1 LQKLRIK
8 GRYSLN
14 GELNISG
21 SKNAALPIMAACLLC
36 SEEVE
41 IDNIPALRDINT
53 MIRLI
58 TYMGVKISKTSDN
71 TVKINAHR
79 IKEKFAPYDLVKTM
93 RASILVLGPLLARFG
108 EAVVSLP
115 GGCAIGARPVNL
127 HIEGLKAMG
136 AEIDLKNGYIHAKA
150 RRLKGCEFSFNPV
163 SVTGTANLMMAACLA
178 EGATILNNCAKE
190 PEIVNLGEFL
200 ISMGA
205 KINGLGSDHILIEGV
220 DKLEATACRVIP
232 DRIEAATFLIAA
244 LITKSNLKLNGA
256 LAEHLRE
263 PINLLEEAGASI
275 SIAQEFIEV
284 TSLNEII
291 PVSFTTSPYPGIPTD
306 IQAQLMVLNVLAQGE
321 SSIEETIFE
330 NRFMHVLEL
339 QRMGANIKLQSNIAK
354 IKGVSQLQSAQ
365 VMATDLRASAALV
378 LAALAAN
385 GETEIDRIYHID
397 RGYENIDKKLSLI
410 GAQVERIES

>member
-1 LQKLRIK
+1 MQKLRIN
-8 GRYSLN
+8 GGYSLN
-14 GELNISG
+14 GEVNISG

-36 SEEVE
+36 SEEVAL
-41 IDNIPALRDINT
+41 DNIPALRDINT

-58 TYMGVKISKTSDN
+58 TYMGVEISKTSDN
-71 TVKINAHR
+71 TLKINAHR

-150 RRLKGCEFSFNPV
+150 RQLKGCEFSFKPV

-205 KINGLGSDHILIEGV
+205 NINGLGSDQILIEGV
-220 DKLEATACRVIP
+220 DKLEATTCRVIP

-256 LAEHLRE
+256 LAEHLKE
-263 PINLLEEAGASI
+263 PMNLLKEAGASI
-275 SIAQEFIEV
+275 SVAEEFIEV

-339 QRMGANIKLQSNIAK
+339 QRMGANIELQSNVAK
-354 IKGVSQLQSAQ
+354 IKGVNQLQSAQ

-378 LAALAAN
+378 LAALVAH

>member
-1 LQKLRIK
+1 MQKLRIN
-8 GRYSLN
+8 GRYPLN
-14 GELNISG
+14 GEVNISG

-36 SEEVE
+36 SEEVVL
-41 IDNIPALRDINT
+41 DNIPALRDINT

-108 EAVVSLP
+108 EAIVSLP

-205 KINGLGSDHILIEGV
+205 NLNGLGSDQILIEGV
-220 DKLEATACRVIP
+220 DKLEATTCRVIP

-275 SIAQEFIEV
+275 SIAEEFIEV

-291 PVSFTTSPYPGIPTD
+291 PVSFATSPYPGIPTD

-339 QRMGANIKLQSNIAK
+339 QRMGANIELQSNIAK
-354 IKGVSQLQSAQ
+354 IKGVNQLQSAQ

-378 LAALAAN
+378 LAALVAH

-397 RGYENIDKKLSLI
+397 RGYENIDQKLSLI

>member
-1 LQKLRIK
+1 MQKLRIN

-14 GELNISG
+14 GEVNISG
-21 SKNAALPIMAACLLC
+21 SKNASLPIMAACLLC
-36 SEEVE
+36 SEEVVL
-41 IDNIPALRDINT
+41 DNIPALRDINT

-108 EAVVSLP
+108 EAIVSLP

-205 KINGLGSDHILIEGV
+205 NLNGLGSDQILIEGV
-220 DKLEATACRVIP
+220 DKLEATTCRVIP

-321 SSIEETIFE
+321 STIEETIFE

-339 QRMGANIKLQSNIAK
+339 QRMGANIELQSNIAK
-354 IKGVSQLQSAQ
+354 IKGVNQLQSAQ

-378 LAALAAN
+378 LAALVAH

>member
-1 LQKLRIK
+1 MQKLRIN
-8 GRYSLN
+8 GRYPLN
-14 GELNISG
+14 GEVNISG

-36 SEEVE
+36 SEEVVL
-41 IDNIPALRDINT
+41 DNIPALRDINT

-108 EAVVSLP
+108 EAIVSLP

-205 KINGLGSDHILIEGV
+205 NLNGLGSDQILIEGV
-220 DKLEATACRVIP
+220 DKLEATTCRVIP

-275 SIAQEFIEV
+275 SIAEEFIEV

-339 QRMGANIKLQSNIAK
+339 QRMGANIELQSNIAK
-354 IKGVSQLQSAQ
+354 IKGVNQLQSAQ

-378 LAALAAN
+378 LAALVAH

-397 RGYENIDKKLSLI
+397 RGYENIDQKLSLI

>member
-1 LQKLRIK
+1 MQKLRIN

-14 GELNISG
+14 GEVNISG

-36 SEEVE
+36 SEEVVL
-41 IDNIPALRDINT
+41 DNIPALRDINT

-58 TYMGVKISKTSDN
+58 TYMGVEISKTSDN
-71 TVKINAHR
+71 TLKINAHR

-150 RRLKGCEFSFNPV
+150 RQLKGCEFSFNPV

-205 KINGLGSDHILIEGV
+205 NINGLGSDQILIEGV
-220 DKLEATACRVIP
+220 DKLEATTCRVIP

-256 LAEHLRE
+256 LAEHLKE
-263 PINLLEEAGASI
+263 PMNLLKEAGASI
-275 SIAQEFIEV
+275 SVAEEFIEV

-339 QRMGANIKLQSNIAK
+339 QRMGANIELQSNIAK
-354 IKGVSQLQSAQ
+354 IKGVNQLQSAQ

-378 LAALAAN
+378 LAALVAH

>member
-1 LQKLRIK
+1 MQKLRIN

-14 GELNISG
+14 GEVNISG

-36 SEEVE
+36 SEEVVL
-41 IDNIPALRDINT
+41 DNIPALRDINT

-108 EAVVSLP
+108 EAIVSLP

-205 KINGLGSDHILIEGV
+205 NLNGLGSDQILIEGV
-220 DKLEATACRVIP
+220 DKLEATTCRVIP

-275 SIAQEFIEV
+275 SIAEEFIEV

-339 QRMGANIKLQSNIAK
+339 QRMGANIELQSNIAK
-354 IKGVSQLQSAQ
+354 IKGVNQLQSAQ

-378 LAALAAN
+378 LAALVAH

>member
-1 LQKLRIK
+1 LQKLRIN
-8 GRYSLN
+8 GRYPLN
-14 GELNISG
+14 GEVNISG

-36 SEEVE
+36 SEEVVL
-41 IDNIPALRDINT
+41 DNIPALRDINT

-108 EAVVSLP
+108 EAIVSLP

-205 KINGLGSDHILIEGV
+205 NLNGLGSDQILIEGV
-220 DKLEATACRVIP
+220 DKLEATTCRVIP

-275 SIAQEFIEV
+275 SIAEEFIEV

-339 QRMGANIKLQSNIAK
+339 QRMGANIELQSNIAK
-354 IKGVSQLQSAQ
+354 IKGVNQLQSAQ

-378 LAALAAN
+378 LAALVAN

>member
-1 LQKLRIK
+1 MQKLRIN
-8 GRYSLN
+8 GEHSLS

-21 SKNAALPIMAACLLC
+21 SKNAALPIMAASLLC

-41 IDNIPALRDINT
+41 VENIPALEDINT
-53 MIRLI
+53 MIRLL
-58 TYMGVKISKTSDN
+58 THMGVKISQTSDN
-71 TVKINAHR
+71 TIKINAHQ
-79 IKEKFAPYDLVKTM
+79 IKEKLAPYDLVKTM
-93 RASILVLGPLLARFG
+93 RASIVVLGPLLARFG

-150 RRLKGCEFSFNPV
+150 KRLKGCEFSFNPV
-163 SVTGTANLMMAACLA
+163 SVTGTANLMMAASLA
-178 EGATILNNCAKE
+178 EGTTILNNCAKE

-205 KINGLGSDHILIEGV
+205 KIDGLGKHQIHIEGV
-220 DKLEATACRVIP
+220 EKLEATTFRVIP
-232 DRIEAATFLIAA
+232 DRIEAATFLIAS
-244 LITKSNLKLNGA
+244 LITRGNLKLNGA
-256 LAEHLRE
+256 LAEHLEE
-263 PINLLEEAGASI
+263 PINLMEAAGASI
-275 SIAQEFIEV
+275 TIDEEYIAI
-284 TSLNEII
+284 TSLSDIN
-291 PVSFTTSPYPGIPTD
+291 PVSFSTSPYPGIPTD

-339 QRMGANIKLQSNIAK
+339 QRMGADIKLQNNMAK
-354 IKGVSQLQSAQ
+354 IKGVDQLKSAP

-378 LAALAAN
+378 LAALVAK

-397 RGYENIDKKLSLI
+397 RGYENIDKKLTLI
-410 GAQVERIES
+410 GAQVQRIES

>member
-1 LQKLRIK
+1 MQKLRIN

-41 IDNIPALRDINT
+41 IDNIPALGDINT

-150 RRLKGCEFSFNPV
+150 RRLKGCEFSFDPV

-220 DKLEATACRVIP
+220 DKLDATTCRVIP

-256 LAEHLRE
+256 SAEHLRE

-284 TSLNEII
+284 TSLNDII

-339 QRMGANIKLQSNIAK
+339 QRMGANIELQSNIAK
-354 IKGVSQLQSAQ
+354 IKGVNQLQSAQ

-378 LAALAAN
+378 LAALVAN

>member
-1 LQKLRIK
+1 LQKLRIN
-8 GRYSLN
+8 GGYSLN
-14 GELNISG
+14 GEVNISG

-41 IDNIPALRDINT
+41 LENIPALEDINT
-53 MIRLI
+53 MIRLL
-58 TYMGVKISKTSDN
+58 TYMGVEISKTSDN
-71 TVKINAHR
+71 TLKINAHR

-136 AEIDLKNGYIHAKA
+136 AEINLKNGYIHAKA
-150 RRLKGCEFSFNPV
+150 RQLKGCEFSFNPV

-205 KINGLGSDHILIEGV
+205 NIYGLGSDQILIEGV
-220 DKLEATACRVIP
+220 ETLEATTFTVIP

-244 LITKSNLKLNGA
+244 LITRGNLKLNGV
-256 LAEHLRE
+256 LAEHLEE
-263 PINLLEEAGASI
+263 PINLMEAGASI
-275 SIAQEFIEV
+275 SIAPEYI
-284 TSLNEII
+284 TIKSLRDII
-291 PVSFTTSPYPGIPTD
+291 PVNFTTSPYPGIPTD

-321 SSIEETIFE
+321 SRIKETIFE

-339 QRMGANIKLQSNIAK
+339 QRMGADIELHKNIAK
-354 IKGVSQLQSAQ
+354 IKGVNQLQSAQ

-378 LAALAAN
+378 LAALVAN

>member
-1 LQKLRIK
+1 MQKLRIN

-14 GELNISG
+14 GEVNISG

-36 SEEVE
+36 SEEVVL
-41 IDNIPALRDINT
+41 DNIPALRDINT

-108 EAVVSLP
+108 EAIVSLP

-205 KINGLGSDHILIEGV
+205 NLNGLGSDQILIEGV
-220 DKLEATACRVIP
+220 DKLEATTCRVIP

-256 LAEHLRE
+256 SAEHLRE

-321 SSIEETIFE
+321 STIEETIFE

-339 QRMGANIKLQSNIAK
+339 QRMGANIELQSNIAK
-354 IKGVSQLQSAQ
+354 IKGVNQLQSAQ

-378 LAALAAN
+378 LAALVAH

-397 RGYENIDKKLSLI
+397 RGYENIDQKLSLI

>member
-1 LQKLRIK
+1 MQKLRIN

-14 GELNISG
+14 GEVNISG

-36 SEEVE
+36 SEEVVL
-41 IDNIPALRDINT
+41 DNIPALRDINT

-58 TYMGVKISKTSDN
+58 TYMGVEISKTSDN

-108 EAVVSLP
+108 EAIVSLP

-205 KINGLGSDHILIEGV
+205 NLNGLGSDQILIEGV
-220 DKLEATACRVIP
+220 DKLEATTCRVIP

-256 LAEHLRE
+256 LAEHLKE
-263 PINLLEEAGASI
+263 PMNLLKEAGASI
-275 SIAQEFIEV
+275 SVAEEFIEV

-291 PVSFTTSPYPGIPTD
+291 PVSFATSPYPGIPTD

-339 QRMGANIKLQSNIAK
+339 QRMGANIELQSNIAK
-354 IKGVSQLQSAQ
+354 IKGVNQLQSAQ

-378 LAALAAN
+378 LAALVAH

>member
-1 LQKLRIK
+1 MQKLRIN

-14 GELNISG
+14 GEVNISG

-36 SEEVE
+36 SEEVVL
-41 IDNIPALRDINT
+41 DNIPALRDINT

-58 TYMGVKISKTSDN
+58 TYMGVEISKTSDN
-71 TVKINAHR
+71 TLKINAHR

-150 RRLKGCEFSFNPV
+150 RQLKGCEFSFNPV

-205 KINGLGSDHILIEGV
+205 NINGLGSDQILIEGV
-220 DKLEATACRVIP
+220 DKLEATTCRVIP

-244 LITKSNLKLNGA
+244 LITKSNLKLKGA
-256 LAEHLRE
+256 LAEHLKE
-263 PINLLEEAGASI
+263 PMNLLKEAGASI
-275 SIAQEFIEV
+275 SVAEEFIEV

-339 QRMGANIKLQSNIAK
+339 QRMGANIELQSNVAK
-354 IKGVSQLQSAQ
+354 IKGVNQLQSAQ

-378 LAALAAN
+378 LAALVAH

>member
-1 LQKLRIK
+1 MQKLRIN

-14 GELNISG
+14 GEVNISG

-36 SEEVE
+36 SEEVVL
-41 IDNIPALRDINT
+41 DNIPALRDINT

-58 TYMGVKISKTSDN
+58 TYMGVEISKTSDN

-108 EAVVSLP
+108 EAIVSLP

-205 KINGLGSDHILIEGV
+205 NLNGLGSDQILIEGV
-220 DKLEATACRVIP
+220 DKLEATTCRVIP

-256 LAEHLRE
+256 LAEHLKE
-263 PINLLEEAGASI
+263 PMNLLKEAGASI
-275 SIAQEFIEV
+275 SVAEEFIEV

-339 QRMGANIKLQSNIAK
+339 QRMGANIELQSNIAK
-354 IKGVSQLQSAQ
+354 IKGVNQLQSAQ

-378 LAALAAN
+378 LAALVAS

-397 RGYENIDKKLSLI
+397 RGYENIDQKLSLI

>member
-1 LQKLRIK
+1 MQKLRIN

>member
-1 LQKLRIK
+1 MQKLRIN
-8 GRYSLN
+8 GGYSLN
-14 GELNISG
+14 GEVNISG

-36 SEEVE
+36 SEEVAL
-41 IDNIPALRDINT
+41 DNIPALRDINT

-58 TYMGVKISKTSDN
+58 TYMGVEISKTSDN
-71 TVKINAHR
+71 TLKINAHC

-150 RRLKGCEFSFNPV
+150 RQLKGCEFSFNPV

-205 KINGLGSDHILIEGV
+205 NINGLGSDQILIEGV
-220 DKLEATACRVIP
+220 DKLEATTCRVIP

-256 LAEHLRE
+256 LAEHLKE
-263 PINLLEEAGASI
+263 PMNLLKEAGASI
-275 SIAQEFIEV
+275 SVAEEFIEV

-339 QRMGANIKLQSNIAK
+339 QRMGANIELQSNVAK
-354 IKGVSQLQSAQ
+354 IKGVNQLQSAQ

-378 LAALAAN
+378 LAALVAN

>member
-1 LQKLRIK
+1 
-8 GRYSLN
+8 
-14 GELNISG
+14 
-21 SKNAALPIMAACLLC
+21 
-36 SEEVE
+36 
-41 IDNIPALRDINT
+41 

-58 TYMGVKISKTSDN
+58 TYMGVEISKTSDN
-71 TVKINAHR
+71 TLKINAHR

-150 RRLKGCEFSFNPV
+150 RQLKGCEFSFNPV

-205 KINGLGSDHILIEGV
+205 NINGLGSDQILIEGV
-220 DKLEATACRVIP
+220 DKLEATTCRVIP

-256 LAEHLRE
+256 LAEHLKE
-263 PINLLEEAGASI
+263 PMNLLKEAGASI
-275 SIAQEFIEV
+275 SVAEDFIEV
-284 TSLNEII
+284 TPLNEII

-339 QRMGANIKLQSNIAK
+339 QRMGANIELQSNVAK
-354 IKGVSQLQSAQ
+354 IKGVNQLQSAQ

-378 LAALAAN
+378 LAALVAH

>member
-1 LQKLRIK
+1 MQKLRIN

-14 GELNISG
+14 GEVNISG
-21 SKNAALPIMAACLLC
+21 SKNASLPIMAACLLC
-36 SEEVE
+36 SEEVVL
-41 IDNIPALRDINT
+41 DNIPALRDINT

-108 EAVVSLP
+108 EAIVSLP

-205 KINGLGSDHILIEGV
+205 NLNGLGSDQILIEGV
-220 DKLEATACRVIP
+220 DKLEATTCRVIP

-256 LAEHLRE
+256 SAEHLRE

-291 PVSFTTSPYPGIPTD
+291 PVSFATSPYPGIPTD

-339 QRMGANIKLQSNIAK
+339 QRMGANIELQSNIAK
-354 IKGVSQLQSAQ
+354 IKGVNQLQSAQ

-378 LAALAAN
+378 LAALVAS

-397 RGYENIDKKLSLI
+397 RGYENIDQKLSLI

>member
-1 LQKLRIK
+1 MQKLRIN

-14 GELNISG
+14 GEVNISG

-36 SEEVE
+36 SEEVVL
-41 IDNIPALRDINT
+41 DNIPALRDINT

-58 TYMGVKISKTSDN
+58 TYMGVEISKTSDN
-71 TVKINAHR
+71 TLKINAHR

-108 EAVVSLP
+108 EAIVSLP

-150 RRLKGCEFSFNPV
+150 RQLKGCEFSFNPV

-205 KINGLGSDHILIEGV
+205 NINGLGSDQILIEGV
-220 DKLEATACRVIP
+220 DKLEATTCRVIP

-256 LAEHLRE
+256 LAEHLKE
-263 PINLLEEAGASI
+263 PMNLLKEAGASI
-275 SIAQEFIEV
+275 SVAEEFIEV

-339 QRMGANIKLQSNIAK
+339 QRMGANIELQSNIAK
-354 IKGVSQLQSAQ
+354 IKGVNQLQSAQ

-378 LAALAAN
+378 LAALVAH

>member
-1 LQKLRIK
+1 MQKLRIN

-14 GELNISG
+14 GEVNISG

-36 SEEVE
+36 SEEVAL
-41 IDNIPALRDINT
+41 DNIPALRDINT

-58 TYMGVKISKTSDN
+58 TYMGVEISKTSDN
-71 TVKINAHR
+71 TLKINAHR

-150 RRLKGCEFSFNPV
+150 RQLKGCEFSFNPV

-205 KINGLGSDHILIEGV
+205 NINGLGSDHILIEGV
-220 DKLEATACRVIP
+220 DTLEATACRVIP

-256 LAEHLRE
+256 SAEHLRE

-275 SIAQEFIEV
+275 SVAEEFIEV

-339 QRMGANIKLQSNIAK
+339 QRMGANIELQSNVAK
-354 IKGVSQLQSAQ
+354 IKGVNQLQSAQ

-378 LAALAAN
+378 LAALVAH

>member
-1 LQKLRIK
+1 MQKLRIN

-14 GELNISG
+14 GEVNISG

-36 SEEVE
+36 SEEVAL
-41 IDNIPALRDINT
+41 DNIPALRDINT

-58 TYMGVKISKTSDN
+58 TYMGVEISKTSDN
-71 TVKINAHR
+71 TLKINAHR

-150 RRLKGCEFSFNPV
+150 RQLKGCEFSFNPV

-205 KINGLGSDHILIEGV
+205 NINGLGSDQILIEGV
-220 DKLEATACRVIP
+220 DKLEATTCRVIP

-256 LAEHLRE
+256 LAEHLKE
-263 PINLLEEAGASI
+263 PMNLLKEAGASI
-275 SIAQEFIEV
+275 SVAEDFIEV

-339 QRMGANIKLQSNIAK
+339 QRMGANIELQSNVAK
-354 IKGVSQLQSAQ
+354 IKGVNQLQSAQ

-378 LAALAAN
+378 LAALVAH

>member
-1 LQKLRIK
+1 MQKLRIN

-14 GELNISG
+14 GEVNISG

-36 SEEVE
+36 SEEVVL
-41 IDNIPALRDINT
+41 DNIPALRDINT

-108 EAVVSLP
+108 EAIVSLP

-205 KINGLGSDHILIEGV
+205 NLNGLGSDQILIEGV
-220 DKLEATACRVIP
+220 DKLEATTCRVIP

-339 QRMGANIKLQSNIAK
+339 QRMGANIELQSNIAK
-354 IKGVSQLQSAQ
+354 IKGVNQLQSAQ

-378 LAALAAN
+378 LAALVAH

>member
-1 LQKLRIK
+1 MQKLRIN
-8 GRYSLN
+8 GRYPLN
-14 GELNISG
+14 GEVNISG

-36 SEEVE
+36 SEEVVL
-41 IDNIPALRDINT
+41 DNIPALRDINT

-108 EAVVSLP
+108 EAIVSLP

-205 KINGLGSDHILIEGV
+205 NINGLGSDQILIEGV
-220 DKLEATACRVIP
+220 DKLEATTCRVIP

-256 LAEHLRE
+256 LAEHLKE
-263 PINLLEEAGASI
+263 PMNLLKEAGASI
-275 SIAQEFIEV
+275 SVAEEFIEV

-339 QRMGANIKLQSNIAK
+339 QRMGANIELQSNIAK
-354 IKGVSQLQSAQ
+354 IKGVNQLQSAQ

-378 LAALAAN
+378 LAALVAH

>member
-1 LQKLRIK
+1 MQKLRIK
-8 GRYSLN
+8 GGYSLN

-58 TYMGVKISKTSDN
+58 TSMGVKISKSSDN

>member
-1 LQKLRIK
+1 MQKLRIN
-8 GRYSLN
+8 GRYPLN
-14 GELNISG
+14 GEVNISG

-36 SEEVE
+36 SEEVTL
-41 IDNIPALRDINT
+41 DNIPVLRDINT

-58 TYMGVKISKTSDN
+58 TYMGVEISKTSDN

-150 RRLKGCEFSFNPV
+150 RQLKGCEFSFNPV

-205 KINGLGSDHILIEGV
+205 NLNGLGSDQILIEGV
-220 DKLEATACRVIP
+220 DKLEATTCRVIP

-256 LAEHLRE
+256 LAEHLKE
-263 PINLLEEAGASI
+263 PMNLLKEAGASI
-275 SIAQEFIEV
+275 SVAEEFIEV

-339 QRMGANIKLQSNIAK
+339 QRMGANIELQSNVAK
-354 IKGVSQLQSAQ
+354 IKGVNQLQSAQ

-378 LAALAAN
+378 LAALVAH

>member
-1 LQKLRIK
+1 MQKLRIK

-41 IDNIPALRDINT
+41 IDNIPALQDINT

-284 TSLNEII
+284 TSLNDII

-378 LAALAAN
+378 LAALVAN

>member
-1 LQKLRIK
+1 LQKLRIN
-8 GRYSLN
+8 GRYPLN
-14 GELNISG
+14 GEVNISG

-36 SEEVE
+36 SEEVVL
-41 IDNIPALRDINT
+41 DNIPALRDINT

-108 EAVVSLP
+108 EAIVSLP

-205 KINGLGSDHILIEGV
+205 NLNGLGSDQILIEGV
-220 DKLEATACRVIP
+220 DKLEATTCRVIP

-275 SIAQEFIEV
+275 SIAEEFIEV

-339 QRMGANIKLQSNIAK
+339 QRMGANIELQSNIAK
-354 IKGVSQLQSAQ
+354 IKGVNQLQSAQ

-378 LAALAAN
+378 LAALVAH

>member
-1 LQKLRIK
+1 MQKLRIN
-8 GRYSLN
+8 GGYSLN
-14 GELNISG
+14 GEVNISG

-36 SEEVE
+36 SEEVAL
-41 IDNIPALRDINT
+41 DNIPALRDINT

-58 TYMGVKISKTSDN
+58 AYMGVEISKTSDN
-71 TVKINAHR
+71 TLKINAHC

-150 RRLKGCEFSFNPV
+150 RQLKGCEFSFNPV

-205 KINGLGSDHILIEGV
+205 NINGLGSDQILIEGV
-220 DKLEATACRVIP
+220 DKLEATTCRVIP

-256 LAEHLRE
+256 LAEHLKE
-263 PINLLEEAGASI
+263 PMNLLKEAGASI
-275 SIAQEFIEV
+275 SVAEEFIEV

-291 PVSFTTSPYPGIPTD
+291 PVSFATSPYPGIPTD

-339 QRMGANIKLQSNIAK
+339 QRMGANIELQSNVAK
-354 IKGVSQLQSAQ
+354 IKGVNQLQSAQ

-378 LAALAAN
+378 LAALVAN

>member
-1 LQKLRIK
+1 MQKLRIK

-14 GELNISG
+14 GEVNISG

-58 TYMGVKISKTSDN
+58 THMGVKISKTSDN
-71 TVKINAHR
+71 TVKINAHS

-150 RRLKGCEFSFNPV
+150 RRLKGCEFSFDPV

-220 DKLEATACRVIP
+220 DKLEATVCRVIP

-284 TSLNEII
+284 TSLNEIL